1 MTYVN
6 ITALTFPEGA
16 DAEIERRFAARARA
30 DGAPRGPAAL
40 PRAEEPAPAPGP
52 ASAPAPPT
60 IPVPPSG
67 PAASTRPAGRDGAAG
82 DPADRGRAP
91 RPSVAEGLPL
101 QAYSDDQLDDMVA
114 WIRSDGVQRDER
126 AEVEELRTALSLTR
140 RGTGIDAV
148 LSNAVRR
155 SR

>member
-1 MTYVN
+1 
-6 ITALTFPEGA
+6 
-16 DAEIERRFAARARA
+16 
-30 DGAPRGPAAL
+30 
-40 PRAEEPAPAPGP
+40 
-52 ASAPAPPT
+52 
-60 IPVPPSG
+60 
-67 PAASTRPAGRDGAAG
+67 
-82 DPADRGRAP
+82 
-91 RPSVAEGLPL
+91 L